1 MFDLNEPPLGDDEE
15 NDSVVS
21 LLPQK
26 ALPSSN
32 PHSSTMLASSV
43 VPQGIVNNNA
53 FSHASSVSGF
63 QPFVRPKAS
72 HIPELGCVEQKNAG
86 DRNCNVASSSKL
98 GDVEGK
104 NPEGPLVSDS
114 VAGRNVEREEG
125 EWLDDD
131 GAADPHRSSSLHES
145 GKASRGK
152 GTIELEDT
160 NASGVVNEIV
170 SCNGKISDSG
180 KGENS
185 ASAPAGLNLHPND
198 SESNDSHNVEG
209 NAKIDS
215 SNGVQE
221 ETSVGTKQKEVK
233 GIEASYAL
241 KCANNPGKRKMD
253 QHKEAMLGKKRN
265 RQTMFLNL
273 EDVKQAGQMK
283 TSTPRRPNFSSTTS
297 TRSAKETRTIPPPSE
312 RIVEKLGQSISKDL
326 KRLDVSA
333 IEGGNTAEQS
343 DSKPDCN
350 GDVDAGVLAKP
361 KKLIN
366 NNDPPAEV
374 SQPSRQ
380 SSWKQPM
387 DLRQPKSSPLLN
399 KKPSLISQ
407 ISLDSKLMNKKH
419 LAPKK
424 QTIINST
431 YQDTSVERLIRE
443 VTNEKFWQQPG
454 MITSAMLTVHVLK
467 NCLVCAGKI
476 C

>member
-1 MFDLNEPPLGDDEE
+1 MFDLNEPPPGDEEE

-21 LLPQK
+21 MLPQK

-32 PHSSTMLASSV
+32 PHSSTVLVSSV
-43 VPQGIVNNNA
+43 VPQRIVNNNA

-63 QPFVRPKAS
+63 QPFVRPKAA
-72 HIPELGCVEQKNAG
+72 HIPELGRVGRKNAG

-98 GDVEGK
+98 SDVEEK
-104 NPEGPLVSDS
+104 NPAGPLVSDS
-114 VAGRNVEREEG
+114 VAGHKAEREEG
-125 EWLDDD
+125 EWSDDD
-131 GAADPHRSSSLHES
+131 GTADPHRSSGLHEP

-152 GTIELEDT
+152 GSTELQDT
-160 NASGVVNEIV
+160 NASGVNNEIV
-170 SCNGKISDSG
+170 SCNGNASESG

-221 ETSVGTKQKEVK
+221 EVSVGTKQKEVK

-283 TSTPRRPNFSSTTS
+283 TSTPRRPNFSSTPS

-312 RIVEKLGQSISKDL
+312 RIIEKLGQSISKDL

-333 IEGGNTAEQS
+333 IDGGNTAEQS
-343 DSKPDCN
+343 ESKPECN
-350 GDVDAGVLAKP
+350 GDVDAGVLAKA

-366 NNDPPAEV
+366 NNDPPAEL

-387 DLRQPKSSPLLN
+387 DLRQPKSSPLPN
-399 KKPSLISQ
+399 KKPGLISQ
-407 ISLDSKLMNKKH
+407 ISLDSKLVNKKH
-419 LAPKK
+419 LVPKK
-424 QTIINST
+424 QMIINST
-431 YQDTSVERLIRE
+431 YQDTSVERMIRE

-454 MITSAMLTVHVLK
+454 IITAAMLTVLF
-467 NCLVCAGKI
+467 
-476 C
+476 